1 VDHPIAMR
9 LDGVFANKVT
19 HAVQKHLNIL
29 CLSTQHCRM
38 LAPVGTPAEG
48 QRTIQ
53 FPLMA
58 EKT

>member
-1 VDHPIAMR
+1 MR